1 MLMKAMK
8 KSISIIAVVFMISGV
23 CLVSGYTVCQSML
36 TKGLMKIA
44 FQDVTL
50 TSIFDRQFTFD
61 AKTEEQFQK
70 IKNKITEDEQL
81 QQIVHDYSVN
91 ILSALADGQ
100 GTVPDLDHDIKKIL
114 EKHETEVKELLPAD
128 IPLADQESFVDFLLK
143 DIDLQPLYDQAI
155 QTGRE
160 QLSPSV
166 LKLMELVSWFAS
178 DTVQSLGLVMVGVG
192 IILLVIFSWERMK
205 WMRSSA
211 VALSISGIGIYCVSL
226 LIKLFK
232 APSDA
237 MIGRITNVYFEV
249 AAPQL
254 NQYTLWM
261 LSGAVLLFAGYFLLQ
276 KLIFD
281 T

>member
-1 MLMKAMK
+1 MKAMK

-23 CLVSGYTVCQSML
+23 CLVSGYMVCQSML

-211 VALSISGIGIYCVSL
+211 IALSISGIGIYCVSL

-281 T
+281 K

>member
-1 MLMKAMK
+1 
-8 KSISIIAVVFMISGV
+8 MISGV

-281 T
+281 K

>member
-1 MLMKAMK
+1 MKAMK

-211 VALSISGIGIYCVSL
+211 VALSISGIDIYCVSL

-281 T
+281 K

>member
-1 MLMKAMK
+1 MKAMK

-23 CLVSGYTVCQSML
+23 CLVSGYTVCQSIL

-281 T
+281 K

>member
-1 MLMKAMK
+1 MKAMK

-192 IILLVIFSWERMK
+192 FILLVIFSWERMK

-281 T
+281 K

>member
-192 IILLVIFSWERMK
+192 FILLVIFSWERMK

-281 T
+281 K

>member
-211 VALSISGIGIYCVSL
+211 VALSISGIDIYCVSL

-281 T
+281 K

>member
-1 MLMKAMK
+1 MKAMK

-281 T
+281 K